1 MLQAVVWG
9 LVQGLTEFLPISS
22 SGHLVVVPE
31 LLGVDP
37 PDLATTAVLHLG
49 TLAAVVLY
57 FRKDLSKLTRVR
69 SDMEARRTLWLLAVG
84 TAPAVVVF
92 AMKGLVEDVQASVVA
107 VAWLLAVNGVV
118 LFVSGRLRG
127 GRRALEHGKTADAG
141 LVGLAQV
148 LAAFP
153 GLSRSGLT
161 ITTGMGRRFEGA
173 EAARFS
179 FLLSIPVI
187 LAAAL
192 IEGLELAGK
201 GGLSSDVWVGVAVA
215 AVSGYLA
222 ITLVLRMVN
231 RFGLRPFAYY
241 CWTVAFLVLI
251 AT

>member
-1 MLQAVVWG
+1 MLQAVIWG

-22 SGHLVVVPE
+22 SGHLVLVPE

-37 PDLATTAVLHLG
+37 PDLATTAVLHVG
-49 TLAAVVLY
+49 TLAAVVVY
-57 FRKDLSKLTRVR
+57 FRRDLARLTHVR
-69 SDMEARRTLWLLAVG
+69 SDMEARKILWLLAVG
-84 TAPAVVVF
+84 TAPALVVL
-92 AMKGLVEDVQASVVA
+92 AMEGLVEDVQASVVA
-107 VAWLLAVNGVV
+107 VGWLLAINGVI
-118 LFVSGRLRG
+118 LFASGRLRG
-127 GRRALEHGKTADAG
+127 GKRALREGTTADAG

-148 LAAFP
+148 LSAFP

-161 ITTGMGRRFEGA
+161 ITTGMGRRFEGS

-192 IEGLELAGK
+192 IEGLELAGR
-201 GGLSSDVWVGVAVA
+201 GGISSYVWVGVAVA

-241 CWTVAFLVLI
+241 CWTVALVVLVAI
-251 AT
+251 